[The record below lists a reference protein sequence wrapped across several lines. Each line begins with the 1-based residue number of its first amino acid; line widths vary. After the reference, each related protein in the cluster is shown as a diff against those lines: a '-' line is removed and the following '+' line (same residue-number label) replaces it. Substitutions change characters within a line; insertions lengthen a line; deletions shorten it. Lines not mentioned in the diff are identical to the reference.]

1 MRGVS
6 NSISKFGLL
15 IVCGLFPAMAW
26 ADSAQYLAYGN
37 QMLKQ
42 GRYDQANQY
51 FSAVAKSEPRNPE
64 AYKGLGYVAMA
75 KNQTGPAMKD
85 LEYALALSPSD
96 QSLRHYLGSIYQKF
110 GNEYFAKGNK
120 SAALAWWNKAVKV
133 DPSNITLANYLA
145 SLQSA
150 QTRPAP
156 APQTAPPAQPAQAST
171 APVQS
176 TQATPGFNPWI
187 MGCTVAVIGAVML
200 FIF

>member
-1 MRGVS
+1 MRVVS

-15 IVCGLFPAMAW
+15 LFCGLLPAFTW

-37 QMLKQ
+37 QLLKQ
-42 GRYDQANQY
+42 GHYDQANQY
-51 FSAVAKSEPRNPE
+51 FSSVLKSEPRNPE

-75 KNQTGPAMKD
+75 KNQPGAAVKD

-96 QSLRHYLGSIYQKF
+96 QSLRHYLGSIYQRF

-120 SAALAWWNKAVKV
+120 AAALAWWHKAVAV
-133 DPSNITLANYLA
+133 DPSNSSLANYLA
-145 SLQSA
+145 SLQSSPARPVQAA
-150 QTRPAP
+150 QTPRS
-156 APQTAPPAQPAQAST
+156 TASTPPAA
-171 APVQS
+171 
-176 TQATPGFNPWI
+176 QATPGFNPWI

>member
-1 MRGVS
+1 MRVLS

-15 IVCGLFPAMAW
+15 LFCGMLPAWAW

-37 QMLKQ
+37 QLLKQ

-51 FSAVAKSEPRNPE
+51 FSAVAKAEPRNPE

-75 KNQTGPAMKD
+75 KHQTNAAVKD

-96 QSLRHYLGSIYQKF
+96 QSLRRYLGTIYQRF

-120 SAALAWWNKAVKV
+120 AAALGWWHKAVAV
-133 DPSNITLANYLA
+133 DPSNSTLASYVA

-150 QTRPAP
+150 APARPAP
-156 APQTAPPAQPAQAST
+156 APVAAPAPAPAS
-171 APVQS
+171 
-176 TQATPGFNPWI
+176 QATPGFNPWI